1 MNAGSY
7 ISNAGNDI
15 RQAKN
20 AKRRAVFSNILDQF
34 TQTNIECLGYPCP
47 QPSSS
52 PPIGVARAVK
62 VASQTVTS

>member
-34 TQTNIECLGYPCP
+34 TQTNIECLGYPH
-47 QPSSS
+47 
-52 PPIGVARAVK
+52 
-62 VASQTVTS
+62 